1 MRREITHS
9 GCQGKHSAFPDTHYI
24 YVYSEIF
31 TFQLFYMELFAGY
44 SK

>member
-9 GCQGKHSAFPDTHYI
+9 GCQGKHYAFPDTHYI
-24 YVYSEIF
+24 YVYSGIS
-31 TFQLFYMELFAGY
+31 TFQLLCMELFAGY